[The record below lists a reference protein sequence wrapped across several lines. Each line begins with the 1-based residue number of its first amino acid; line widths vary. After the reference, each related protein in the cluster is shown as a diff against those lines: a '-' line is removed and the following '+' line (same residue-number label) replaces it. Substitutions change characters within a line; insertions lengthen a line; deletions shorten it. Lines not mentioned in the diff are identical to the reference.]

1 MKIKDCFADFARGA
15 TLGLGIL
22 PGVSVGTVGI
32 IVHVYDKLID
42 SIDGLRHKFWQS
54 FKTLLPLA
62 IGCIISAILLLL
74 FWQKVA
80 RPYIPFITISVLA
93 GAVLGSV
100 PMIYSQ
106 ISSHINWALILR
118 VVGGFII
125 AAAIGIVSFLSAKFN
140 WNIWNFQEAFLNPF
154 QSWWIFIIVFIVG
167 FVAAV
172 ACLIPGISGSMVL
185 FIFGLYNPV
194 IGIFISQRDNEG
206 NVIYPSIFQDQSRL
220 GSGILLIIVLLVGIL
235 LGFFAI
241 SKAMKVLLEKYKS
254 HTFEVVLGFIL
265 GSIVSMFVNNDM
277 YEVYFDPSTSQW
289 WQFMVGGI
297 LLITITILSGWLINR
312 EEKRNLS
319 E

>member
-1 MKIKDCFADFARGA
+1 
-15 TLGLGIL
+15 
-22 PGVSVGTVGI
+22 
-32 IVHVYDKLID
+32 
-42 SIDGLRHKFWQS
+42 
-54 FKTLLPLA
+54 
-62 IGCIISAILLLL
+62 
-74 FWQKVA
+74 
-80 RPYIPFITISVLA
+80 
-93 GAVLGSV
+93 
-100 PMIYSQ
+100 
-106 ISSHINWALILR
+106 
-118 VVGGFII
+118 
-125 AAAIGIVSFLSAKFN
+125 
-140 WNIWNFQEAFLNPF
+140 
-154 QSWWIFIIVFIVG
+154 
-167 FVAAV
+167 
-172 ACLIPGISGSMVL
+172 MVL